1 MSADMLDCWLALL
14 GSEKSKQE
22 ESHPRSRNG
31 GDREA
36 RAALLDIT
44 NDSPVVGLATGC
56 LPVEKT
62 PSSSAAK
69 NPVWA
74 GRTTTSGEEVL
85 RGQVRTLL
93 QKVEEEAEFV
103 GRPTSGQ
110 RLFPA
115 LLGVSRSPAQ
125 ILAPTPANTPQIPN
139 LSCSAGGG
147 EGYDSMEVAT
157 PFVLSEEDHREVVVV
172 ASNPQDPLCPQE
184 CVINRALM
192 FDSPEKSEMSG
203 ISTITSSPAY
213 QSGSVSSFQEKSLEE
228 DNSSIWSIQVNAS
241 AHSDGDDDE
250 LFEDFDEDEE
260 VYEEEEEEEEE
271 DEDLLGDLCE
281 GMKKMSVLGDEF
293 AGKHTRFVY
302 NSDGEIQGE
311 EEVTR
316 RRAVSPSALVLKG
329 LPAPEGKHLRFQDED
344 EEEEED

>member
-1 MSADMLDCWLALL
+1 METPSSARRITRSQAAAAANFLL
-14 GSEKSKQE
+14 GSEKSKPE

-62 PSSSAAK
+62 PSCSAAK
-69 NPVWA
+69 NPGRA
-74 GRTTTSGEEVL
+74 GRSTASGEEVL

-125 ILAPTPANTPQIPN
+125 SLAPTPANTPQVPN
-139 LSCSAGGG
+139 LSCSAEGG

-157 PFVLSEEDHREVVVV
+157 PFLLSEEDHRKVVV
-172 ASNPQDPLCPQE
+172 ASYPQDPLGPQE
-184 CVINRALM
+184 CVINRALT

-203 ISTITSSPAY
+203 ISTVTSSPAY
-213 QSGSVSSFQEKSLEE
+213 QSGSVSSFQENSPEE
-228 DNSSIWSIQVNAS
+228 DNSSIWSIQANAS
-241 AHSDGDDDE
+241 AHSDGDGDE

-260 VYEEEEEEEEE
+260 EYEEEEE
-271 DEDLLGDLCE
+271 DEELE
-281 GMKKMSVLGDEF
+281 
-293 AGKHTRFVY
+293 
-302 NSDGEIQGE
+302 
-311 EEVTR
+311 
-316 RRAVSPSALVLKG
+316 
-329 LPAPEGKHLRFQDED
+329 ED
-344 EEEEED
+344 EEEKEEED

>member
-1 MSADMLDCWLALL
+1 METPSSARRITRSQAAAATNAQ
-14 GSEKSKQE
+14 KSKQE

-56 LPVEKT
+56 LSVEKT

-69 NPVWA
+69 NPGRA
-74 GRTTTSGEEVL
+74 GRTTASGEEVL

-115 LLGVSRSPAQ
+115 LLGVSIYPAQ
-125 ILAPTPANTPQIPN
+125 ILAPTPANTPQIPS
-139 LSCSAGGG
+139 LSCLAGGG

-157 PFVLSEEDHREVVVV
+157 PFVLSEEDHRKVVV
-172 ASNPQDPLCPQE
+172 ASNPQDPLGPQE
-184 CVINRALM
+184 CVINRALT

-203 ISTITSSPAY
+203 ISTVTSSPAY
-213 QSGSVSSFQEKSLEE
+213 QSGSVSSFQEKSPED
-228 DNSSIWSIQVNAS
+228 DNSSIWSIQANAS

-250 LFEDFDEDEE
+250 LFEDVDEDEE
-260 VYEEEEEEEEE
+260 EYEEEEDDDEE
-271 DEDLLGDLCE
+271 LLGDLCE
-281 GMKKMSVLGDEF
+281 GMKKMSMLGDEF

-302 NSDGEIQGE
+302 NSDDEIQGE

-316 RRAVSPSALVLKG
+316 RSAVSPSALVLKG
-329 LPAPEGKHLRFQDED
+329 LPAPEGKHLRFQ
-344 EEEEED
+344 EEDD